1 MGCHPEVLEDKLPFF
16 DLREGTFCTTLPI
29 HPNYID
35 GVVKDAFATLLST
48 PFSHHTAI
56 HISNHNRR
64 LLLQALLDY
73 YRFHI
78 AGMREIRSH
87 VVLEEVMS

>member
-1 MGCHPEVLEDKLPFF
+1 V
-16 DLREGTFCTTLPI
+16 
-29 HPNYID
+29 
-35 GVVKDAFATLLST
+35 ALLST
-48 PFSHHTAI
+48 PLSHHAAI
-56 HISNHNRR
+56 QLSNHNRR